1 MADAERWI
9 MRTRFA
15 QFARE
20 ESGATTVVYGLIAAG
35 LSIAIIMVM
44 SGLGS
49 KLNAT
54 LAWMHTALQ

>member
-1 MADAERWI
+1 